1 MRKSVE
7 YISSSK
13 SNRTTLSMCHAQS
26 ILSITQQT
34 YSAAIQQ
41 NIAGKCKKFSEK
53 ICEWLVE
60 NWISVEVQEIT
71 SAQLNFL
78 TAD

>member
-13 SNRTTLSMCHAQS
+13 YNIINVPCSEHSLR
-26 ILSITQQT
+26 ITQQT